1 MFLIQNPLLRT
12 QLRRI
17 FFLSLIIALLAA
29 LLIVIPNR
37 SRPAF
42 AAVEDLDAQGTGFP
56 CSSDNGRGGIPYH
69 HVWDGSRSGLID
81 KTVTGTEGIQ
91 WQLGGYDPATGNYK
105 VEETWSPFV
114 DGGLKDENGNV
125 LIKES
130 EFEKK
135 KLIEQVNGQVMDPY
149 GNAYVAIMPTGDTKA
164 GSTSDVYYVQLL
176 KDNDGDD
183 LGEMRPIAKL
193 ADKPNGDN
201 EIDINGGTYIEEDGV
216 PYALV
221 SNNFLGGSTYKIPL
235 IRPDNAPIPT
245 INMLTGLSGAG
256 PKDYSWV
263 KEGIYY
269 DLDGNGTFNEDPSS
283 GPVEKFTLVALE
295 QTSNYRGTI
304 WLGNTNGDVVG
315 ITDVVIPTKYKPS
328 GEKKKEE
335 FGASYNY
342 KFEDEKTFLYF
353 SANKA
358 GVLVMIELP
367 DPVNGKITV
376 TGAGSFTSEKIG
388 DTTKTT
394 NNDGAGCPYEPPP
407 LIGDLVAGTWPPSCV
422 MTESNGAGSTVPIF
436 IFNEGNSPRKVKITA
451 KIDNVPVAANGYTS
465 STDTGDRKALDGTN
479 FTTVEAGDK
488 GVKLEIPILKDQVWQ
503 VSIVTD
509 TGEEL
514 LLVPDGGTLDEETC
528 GVFPP
533 PPPPVVWDPTI
544 VDAACAAGSNGN
556 SDFIAI
562 TINKNNTNID
572 ADVLYTLNG
581 TEVEKKDVDPDPYNF
596 QVNVT
601 HDDVVV
607 VTVSGEGQT
616 DVTKTVTADCPIAST
631 IQAFDCASHSGLIQV
646 KENSGETGY
655 EAVVLDPA
663 TGEYEVLYTLYKDAP
678 EEAVTGNKPFKWMNG
693 TAIHPTTNVAY
704 AIMVHDVAA
713 DGSAVTK
720 RYLVRFDGE
729 NVEYLFELE
738 SVSSNGTFDSNG
750 NFYWHEVGTGGSYPG
765 NLHQITAAAIA
776 ANAGHADRDN
786 DDVVIFKS
794 KASTIL
800 GGAGENTTWANS
812 AADITNVTADFG
824 AGEKEYIVGMGS
836 KLSMTDIGS
845 GTRYEFSNLK
855 FADGTA
861 LNSVA
866 FGAAYTISDASGN
879 QTVYFS
885 SNDKGF
891 IAALDLSTVNV
902 NDTTQLVEFNNAGD
916 LPNSNVNDGMAC
928 PVTVLT
934 TPTEFGGVYGYMW
947 IDFNDD
953 GQRPAIECGA
963 ETHVA
968 GYTVT
973 FTNKTPYRDS
983 AGEIV
988 HLPGELDTYE
998 ATLVAAAGGC
1008 GTVKWLAD
1016 LPCKD
1021 NNGTTIEWEA
1031 TFNYTNMT
1039 AVPGFTASGYTGQ
1052 INAGDWTEMEND
1064 SDAAATDSAIST
1076 SSPFTVTC
1084 DGDVHGP
1091 DAGITGDYTFDPTAA
1106 VDINCATQVTI
1117 ALDNSDSK
1125 IDASYDV
1132 KVYNVNPA
1140 GVETLITAESA
1151 TQVVA
1156 AEGTANYSTSITIPA
1171 ADTVLYLVI
1180 EASGSLNNSV
1190 NSERYSQT
1198 ILNQSANDGV
1208 NVLCVQVQ
1216 AQTDCAG
1223 NGEKVTLDNTA
1234 SNQAATF
1241 LITPIVDGVD
1251 QAQLTKVVN
1260 AGATLE
1266 LTHTDLGIPEDSNWT
1281 IRWEAAGAT
1290 SGSFEPR
1297 EMDVMEKDCVEP
1309 VFNPAITTTVACA
1322 SNDQIL
1328 VSYTI
1333 NNSAS
1338 EPSGD
1343 LYEGI
1348 DNHSVWV
1355 SIFGPDPSTGLLTAY
1370 DSSDPEPYKQKNNI
1384 PWKGFLEGQYTG
1396 TIPVIAPGGTHS
1408 GSFTI
1413 PESHDVVLFGV
1424 WGDMKSG
1431 IFGATQ
1437 VLGAETILNL
1447 PDCKDYSPVVTI
1459 DYECGVL
1466 NTAEVSFSVDNSSSE
1481 VEIRYK
1487 LVATDFVGNATTL
1500 QDWKT
1505 VPAGF
1510 TSTIFK
1516 GQDGDRNMTYSL
1528 VVESTY
1534 NETVTVNSGWGA
1546 TTEQTY
1552 TDCDGEP
1559 TAFDPFAQLVVQCET
1574 TPPVIYLFLDNTES
1588 DFHAQYIVNVFD
1600 GPDTSSKNDGL
1611 SSTQNVA
1618 EGSIVDYDI
1627 TIPIPDPGKM
1637 LTVEILASALST
1649 GGESITVTSEIYSQA
1664 GVNCPADFN
1673 VSLTSVPFC
1682 GAEAAGVFLN
1692 NEFSSYDA
1700 EMTVDLMVDN
1710 VLTAQAEVTVGA
1722 GEQVQQVFR
1731 VEDGDSWYISWTATE
1746 STNDSTYT
1754 GQTKAQTFSPRDDGS
1769 CPEEPLFTG

>member
-1 MFLIQNPLLRT
+1 MFLIKNLAPRT

-56 CSSDNGRGGIPYH
+56 CSSSEGRGGIPYH
-69 HVWDGSRSGLID
+69 HVWGTAKKDLID
-81 KTVTGTEGIQ
+81 TSVTGTDGIQ
-91 WQLGGYDPATGNYK
+91 WQLGGYDPATETYS
-105 VEETWSPFV
+105 VEATWSPYKN
-114 DGGLKDENGNV
+114 GGLTDDNGAS
-125 LIKES
+125 LIEAGHFSTDGDNK
-130 EFEKK
+130 
-135 KLIEQVNGQVMDPY
+135 IEQVNGQVMDPY
-149 GNAYVAIMPTGDTKA
+149 GNAYVAIMPKSGKGDA
-164 GSTSDVYYVQLL
+164 YYVQLL
-176 KDNDGDD
+176 PDSNNDG
-183 LGEMRPIAKL
+183 LGEMRAIANL
-193 ADKPNGDN
+193 GSVQ
-201 EIDINGGTYIEEDGV
+201 DINGGTYIEEDGV
-216 PYALV
+216 PYALI

-245 INMLTGLSGAG
+245 ISEQTGWDGAK

-263 KEGIYY
+263 KEGITY
-269 DLDGNGTFNEDPSS
+269 DDGDGDKTY
-283 GPVEKFTLVALE
+283 TLVALE
-295 QTSNYRGTI
+295 QTADKKGTI

-315 ITDVVIPTKYKPS
+315 IPNVTLPTEDSGFVLNADRTIKYKK
-328 GEKKKEE
+328 GKKIPWDDEE

-358 GVLVMIELP
+358 GELIGIELP
-367 DPVNGKITV
+367 DPVNGEIEV
-376 TGAGSFTSEKIG
+376 TGASSFDAFEVGVTSPS
-388 DTTKTT
+388 T

-407 LIGDLVAGTWPPSCV
+407 VIGDLVAGTWPPSCV

-436 IFNEGNSPRKVKITA
+436 IFNEGNTPKKVKITA
-451 KIDNVPVAANGYTS
+451 KIDNVPVAANAYTN

-479 FTTVEAGDK
+479 FTTVQGGSE

-631 IQAFDCASHSGLIQV
+631 IQAFDCASNSGLIQF
-646 KENSGETGY
+646 KLDSDSDGY
-655 EAVVLDPA
+655 DAVVLVPNLG
-663 TGEYEVLYTLYKDAP
+663 TYRFIYNLPKSAP
-678 EEAVTGNKPFKWMNG
+678 EDAVTGNQEFAWMNG
-693 TAIHPTTNVAY
+693 TAIHPTTGVAY
-704 AIMVHDVAA
+704 AIMVQDKDVN
-713 DGSAVTK
+713 GSTIDPPQ
-720 RYLVRFDGE
+720 RYLVRFDAE
-729 NVEYLFELE
+729 NVEYVFRLE

-750 NFYWHEVGTGGSYPG
+750 NFYWHEKGPNNAYPG
-765 NLHQITAAAIA
+765 NLHQITAGEIA
-776 ANAGHADRDN
+776 ASAGYANRFDGSLTYRN
-786 DDVVIFKS
+786 S
-794 KASTIL
+794 ASTRL
-800 GGAGENTTWANS
+800 GGAAENTTWANS
-812 AADITNVTADFG
+812 AADITNIIADFG
-824 AGEKEYIVGMGS
+824 AGEKEYIVGLGA
-836 KLSMTDIGS
+836 KLSVTDIAT
-845 GTRYEFSNLK
+845 GTKYEFSNLK
-855 FADGTA
+855 FADGSGLGST
-861 LNSVA
+861 A
-866 FGAAYTISDASGN
+866 FGAAYTITDTSGN
-879 QTVYFS
+879 QSVFFS

-902 NDTTQLVEFNNAGD
+902 NDQAQLVEFNNAGD

-928 PVTVLT
+928 PTTVGT
-934 TPTEFGGVYGYMW
+934 TPTEFGLVYGYMW
-947 IDFNDD
+947 VDFNDD
-953 GQRPAIECGA
+953 GQRPAVECGA

-973 FTNKTPYRDS
+973 FTNKTPYLDS
-983 AGEIV
+983 AGNVV
-988 HLPGELDTYE
+988 HNIGELNTYE
-998 ATLVAAAGGC
+998 ANLVAAAGGC
-1008 GTVKWLAD
+1008 GNVKWLAN

-1021 NNGTTIEWEA
+1021 NSGNTMQWEA

-1039 AVPGFTASGYTGQ
+1039 AIPGFTASGYTGQ
-1052 INAGDWTEMEND
+1052 INAGDWTEMPND
-1064 SDAAATDSAIST
+1064 SDTVAAVGAVST

-1084 DGDVHGP
+1084 NDEVHGP
-1091 DAGITGDYTFDPTAA
+1091 DAGIVGDYTFDPTAT

-1117 ALDNSDSK
+1117 PLDNSGSK

-1132 KVYNVNPA
+1132 KVYNVNAA
-1140 GVETLITAESA
+1140 GVETLISAESA

-1156 AEGTANYSTSITIPA
+1156 AEATANYSTAITIPA
-1171 ADTVLYLVI
+1171 SDTLLYLVI
-1180 EASGSLNNSV
+1180 EASGSLNGSV
-1190 NSERYSQT
+1190 NTERYSQT

-1216 AQTDCAG
+1216 AQTDCGG
-1223 NGEKVTLDNTA
+1223 NGEKVTLDNSA

-1241 LITPIVDGVD
+1241 LITPIIDGVD
-1251 QAQLTKVVN
+1251 QTQLTKVVN
-1260 AGATLE
+1260 AGATLV
-1266 LTHTDLGIPEDSNWT
+1266 LTHTDLGIPEDSNWN
-1281 IRWEAAGAT
+1281 IRWEATGAT

-1297 EMDVMEKDCVEP
+1297 EMDEMEKDCVDP
-1309 VFNPAITTTVACA
+1309 VFDPDITVTTACT
-1322 SNDQIL
+1322 SNNQVL
-1328 VSYTI
+1328 VTYTI
-1333 NNSAS
+1333 DNTAS
-1338 EPSGD
+1338 
-1343 LYEGI
+1343 
-1348 DNHSVWV
+1348 
-1355 SIFGPDPSTGLLTAY
+1355 TLTTAN
-1370 DSSDPEPYKQKNNI
+1370 SDPATDANTVQVLIAQFGTVIDGSIAPDGSI
-1384 PWKGFLEGQYTG
+1384 PVVLPGTSYTG
-1396 TIPVIAPGGTHS
+1396 TITVPEGVLLQIFANGQLDGG
-1408 GSFTI
+1408 GYGI
-1413 PESHDVVLFGV
+1413 L
-1424 WGDMKSG
+1424 GD
-1431 IFGATQ
+1431 I
-1437 VLGAETILNL
+1437 VETMVRS
-1447 PDCKDYSPVVTI
+1447 CKDYSPVVTI

-1466 NTAEVSFSVDNSSSE
+1466 NTAEVTFSVDNSSSE
-1481 VEIRYK
+1481 VETRYK
-1487 LVATDFVGNATTL
+1487 LVATDFAGNATTL

-1505 VPAGF
+1505 IPAGF
-1510 TSTIFK
+1510 TNTIFK
-1516 GQDGDRNMTYSL
+1516 GQDADRNMRYSL

-1546 TTEQTY
+1546 TTEETY

-1574 TPPVIYLFLDNTES
+1574 TPPVIYLFLDNTAS
-1588 DFHAQYIVNVFD
+1588 DFHAQYIVNIFN

-1700 EMTVDLMVDN
+1700 EMTVDLIVDN

-1722 GEQVQQVFR
+1722 GEQLQQVFR
-1731 VEDGDSWYISWTATE
+1731 VEEGDSWYISWTATE
-1746 STNDSTYT
+1746 STNNSTYT

>member
-1 MFLIQNPLLRT
+1 M
-12 QLRRI
+12 
-17 FFLSLIIALLAA
+17 AA

-56 CSSDNGRGGIPYH
+56 CSSSEGRGGIPYH
-69 HVWDGSRSGLID
+69 HVWGSSKSDLIQD
-81 KTVTGTEGIQ
+81 ENIPATEGIQ
-91 WQLGGYDPATGNYK
+91 WQLGGYDSTTKSYS
-105 VEETWSPFV
+105 VEGTWSPKKN
-114 DGGLKDENGNV
+114 GGLTDENGNV
-125 LIKES
+125 LIHAD

-135 KLIEQVNGQVMDPY
+135 KWIEQINGQVMDPY
-149 GNAYVAIMPTGDTKA
+149 GNVYVTIMSTGDHPDH
-164 GSTSDVYYVQLL
+164 GSDVYYVQLL
-176 KDNDGDD
+176 PPSNKKTE
-183 LGEMRPIAKL
+183 LGTMRVIAKL
-193 ADKPNGDN
+193 GQTTDKDGNIVN
-201 EIDINGGTYIEEDGV
+201 ATDINGGTYIEEDGV

-221 SNNFLGGSTYKIPL
+221 SNNFLGGKGVYKIPL
-235 IRPDNAPIPT
+235 IRPDGAAIPT
-245 INMLTGLSGAG
+245 ISEQTGWSGG
-256 PKDYSWV
+256 PPKDYSWV
-263 KEGIYY
+263 KEGITY
-269 DLDGNGTFNEDPSS
+269 NGTEY
-283 GPVEKFTLVALE
+283 TLVALE
-295 QTSNYRGTI
+295 QTGNQKGTI
-304 WLGNTNGDVVG
+304 WLGNTSGEVAK
-315 ITDVVIPTKYKPS
+315 ITDVAIPTNFKV
-328 GEKKKEE
+328 GGKKEE

-358 GVLVMIELP
+358 GELVMIELP

-376 TGAGSFTSEKIG
+376 TGASSFNSQKIG
-388 DTTKTT
+388 DTTATS

-407 LIGDLVAGTWPPSCV
+407 VIGDLVAGTWPPSCV
-422 MTESNGAGSTVPIF
+422 MTESNGAGSTVPVF
-436 IFNEGNSPRKVKITA
+436 LFNTAATEKVVKITA
-451 KIDNVPVAANGYTS
+451 KIDNVPVAANGYVN
-465 STDTGDRKALDGTN
+465 STNNGIGTLPALDGTN
-479 FTTVEAGDK
+479 AMTVPKDGGD
-488 GVKLEIPILKDQVWQ
+488 LRLDIPILKDQVWQ

-514 LLVPDGGTLDEETC
+514 MLVPDGGTLDEATC

-544 VDAACAAGSNGN
+544 VDTACAAGSNGN

-562 TINKNNTNID
+562 TIKKNNTNID
-572 ADVLYTLNG
+572 ATVSYSING
-581 TEVEKKDVDPDPYNF
+581 TDVQTVAIDSWPYNF
-596 QVNVT
+596 QANVT
-601 HDDVVV
+601 HGDVVV

-616 DVTKTVTADCPIAST
+616 DVTKTVTASCPIAST
-631 IQAFDCASHSGLIQV
+631 IQAFDCASNSGLIQF
-646 KENSGETGY
+646 KLDSDSDGY
-655 EAVVLDPA
+655 DAVVLVPNLG
-663 TGEYEVLYTLYKDAP
+663 TYRFIYNLPKSAP
-678 EEAVTGNKPFKWMNG
+678 EDAVTGNQEFAWMNG
-693 TAIHPTTNVAY
+693 TAIHPTTGVAY
-704 AIMVHDVAA
+704 AIMVQDKDVN
-713 DGSAVTK
+713 GSTIDPAQ
-720 RYLVRFDGE
+720 RYLVRFDAE
-729 NVEYLFELE
+729 NVEYVFRLE

-750 NFYWHEVGTGGSYPG
+750 NFYWHEKGPNNTYPG
-765 NLHQITAAAIA
+765 NLHQITAGEIA
-776 ANAGHADRDN
+776 ASAGYANRFDGSLTYRD
-786 DDVVIFKS
+786 S
-794 KASTIL
+794 ASTRL
-800 GGAGENTTWANS
+800 GGAAENTTWADS
-812 AADITNVTADFG
+812 AADITNIIADFG
-824 AGEKEYIVGMGS
+824 AGEKEYIVGLGA
-836 KLSMTDIGS
+836 KLSVTDIAT
-845 GTRYEFSNLK
+845 GTKYEFSNLK
-855 FADGTA
+855 FADGSGLGST
-861 LNSVA
+861 A
-866 FGAAYTISDASGN
+866 FGAAYTITDASGN

-902 NDTTQLVEFNNAGD
+902 NDQAQFVEFNNAGD

-928 PVTVLT
+928 PTTVLT

-973 FTNKTPYRDS
+973 FTNKNAYLDS
-983 AGEIV
+983 AGNVV
-988 HLPGELDTYE
+988 HNIGELNTYE
-998 ATLVAAAGGC
+998 ANLVAAAGGC
-1008 GTVKWLAD
+1008 GNVKWLAD

-1021 NNGTTIEWEA
+1021 NSGNTIEWEA

-1039 AVPGFTASGYTGQ
+1039 AIPGFTASGYTGQ
-1052 INAGDWTEMEND
+1052 INAGDWTEMPND
-1064 SDAAATDSAIST
+1064 SDTVAAVGAVST

-1084 DGDVHGP
+1084 NDEVHGP
-1091 DAGITGDYTFDPTAA
+1091 DAGIVGDYTFDPTAT

-1117 ALDNSDSK
+1117 PLDNSGSK

-1132 KVYNVNPA
+1132 KVYNVNAA
-1140 GVETLITAESA
+1140 GVETLISAESA

-1156 AEGTANYSTSITIPA
+1156 AEATANYSTAITIPA
-1171 ADTVLYLVI
+1171 SDTLLYLVI
-1180 EASGSLNNSV
+1180 EASGSLNGSV
-1190 NSERYSQT
+1190 NTERYSQT

-1216 AQTDCAG
+1216 AQTDCGG
-1223 NGEKVTLDNTA
+1223 NGEKVTLDNSA

-1241 LITPIVDGVD
+1241 LITPIIDGVD

-1260 AGATLE
+1260 AGATLV

-1297 EMDVMEKDCVEP
+1297 EMDEMEKDCVDP
-1309 VFNPAITTTVACA
+1309 VFDPDITVTTACT
-1322 SNDQIL
+1322 SNNQVL
-1328 VSYTI
+1328 VTYTI
-1333 NNSAS
+1333 DNSAS
-1338 EPSGD
+1338 
-1343 LYEGI
+1343 
-1348 DNHSVWV
+1348 
-1355 SIFGPDPSTGLLTAY
+1355 TLTTAN
-1370 DSSDPEPYKQKNNI
+1370 SDPATDANTVQVLIAQFGTVIDGSIAPDGSI
-1384 PWKGFLEGQYTG
+1384 PVVLPGTSYTG
-1396 TIPVIAPGGTHS
+1396 TITVPEGVLLKIFANGQLDGG
-1408 GSFTI
+1408 GYGI
-1413 PESHDVVLFGV
+1413 LGDVV
-1424 WGDMKSG
+1424 
-1431 IFGATQ
+1431 
-1437 VLGAETILNL
+1437 ETMVRS
-1447 PDCKDYSPVVTI
+1447 CKDYSPVVTI

-1487 LVATDFVGNATTL
+1487 LVATDFAGNATTVR
-1500 QDWKT
+1500 DWKT
-1505 VPAGF
+1505 IPAGF
-1510 TSTIFK
+1510 TSTIFMD
-1516 GQDGDRNMTYSL
+1516 QDADRNMEYSL

-1534 NETVTVNSGWGA
+1534 NETVTANSGWGA

-1559 TAFDPFAQLVVQCET
+1559 TAFDPFARLVVQCET
-1574 TPPVIYLFLDNTES
+1574 SPPVIYLFLDNTAS
-1588 DFHAQYIVNVFD
+1588 DFHVQYVVNVFD
-1600 GPDTSSKNDGL
+1600 GPDTSSDKNNGL

-1618 EGSIVDYDI
+1618 QGSIINYPI
-1627 TIPIPDPGKM
+1627 TIPVPDPGKM

-1649 GGESITVTSEIYSQA
+1649 GGESLTVTSEIYSQA

-1673 VSLTSVPFC
+1673 VSLTSAELC

-1722 GEQVQQVFR
+1722 GEQLQQVFR

-1754 GQTKAQTFSPRDDGS
+1754 GQTKAQTFSPRNDGS